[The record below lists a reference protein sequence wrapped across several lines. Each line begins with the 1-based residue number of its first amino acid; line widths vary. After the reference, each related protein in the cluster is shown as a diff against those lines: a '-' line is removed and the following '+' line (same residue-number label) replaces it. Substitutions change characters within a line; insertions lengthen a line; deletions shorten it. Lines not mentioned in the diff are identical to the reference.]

1 MQGHLRSFIQFKS
14 FSLELFDFEKC
25 GKRPSFFADV
35 YLHIVFI
42 QCILDGY
49 EEAHCQRQ
57 QDYKDRELQNEE
69 SIGSR
74 LYFSS
79 WMLLTYVIHKIISNF
94 L

>member
-1 MQGHLRSFIQFKS
+1 MIQFKS

-49 EEAHCQRQ
+49 EEDHCQRQ
-57 QDYKDRELQNEE
+57 QDLKDKEPQNEV
-69 SIGSR
+69 SLSSR
-74 LYFSS
+74 LYFTIC
-79 WMLLTYVIHKIISNF
+79 MLLSPMIYEIFTKLH
-94 L
+94 